1 MALFG
6 KPGCNPFEHS
16 CSDKSLD
23 PTTNE
28 SEDVDKVV
36 AVVGGFGDKTVEE
49 LEALVEEMMR
59 GV

>member
-1 MALFG
+1 MFG
-6 KPGCNPFEHS
+6 QKLGPN
-16 CSDKSLD
+16 
-23 PTTNE
+23 NYE